1 PHWSAARRRINGL
14 TVSGGAHAHRAA
26 GGLQVEEISPSW
38 LRAGTNEIQFLAS
51 NPNDP
56 LGYKVKNLRLVVI
69 PAAGDAPAYA
79 QTAGATGRAARAL
92 VDGRPETGV
101 GTKEI
106 GNGMTVDLRFPKA
119 SQPDS
124 LLVAT
129 DTGDKTGTITVDPVV
144 NGKVQS
150 DRRVTARLQDLKN
163 GWSRVPLDATPTEA
177 DGVRVA
183 IQGDDEHPMKGRI
196 AEMRVTGSPRP
207 TGAASALTVSYP
219 LSGECVDGEAY
230 VIGFLQPDGT
240 GTLAGTK
247 LKIDGVPRS
256 KALGPDGA
264 FSAVVAP
271 PSAAL
276 KSGKKFQVALEA
288 DFSNGDVVQRNVDI
302 EGCRPPEVAKA
313 PTGPVEDQGAPFGQV
328 VHAGQAAKLS
338 FAGAT

>member
-1 PHWSAARRRINGL
+1 MKD
-14 TVSGGAHAHRAA
+14 
-26 GGLQVEEISPSW
+26 
-38 LRAGTNEIQFLAS
+38 LR
-51 NPNDP
+51 
-56 LGYKVKNLRLVVI
+56 VVVI
-69 PAAGDAPAYA
+69 PAAGDGPAYA
-79 QTAGATGRAARAL
+79 QTSGAGGGAVRAL

-101 GTKEI
+101 GGKEI
-106 GNGMTVDLRFPKA
+106 GTGMVVDLRFPKA

-129 DTGDKTGTITVDPVV
+129 DAGDKTGTITIDPVV
-144 NGKVQS
+144 QGKVQEG
-150 DRRVTARLQDLKN
+150 RRVRARLQDLKG
-163 GWSRVPLDATPTEA
+163 GWSRIALDATPTEA
-177 DGVRVA
+177 DGVRVS
-183 IQGDDEHPMKGRI
+183 IQGDDEHLVKGRI

-271 PSAAL
+271 PPC
-276 KSGKKFQVALEA
+276 GVA
-288 DFSNGDVVQRNVDI
+288 QRK
-302 EGCRPPEVAKA
+302 EVPGRAR
-313 PTGPVEDQGAPFGQV
+313 GRLQQRRGG
-328 VHAGQAAKLS
+328 
-338 FAGAT
+338 